1 MNVYASGLGVVSC
14 LGNDRSTFLSAL
26 NGYLQDGLTAADLTV
41 SSMGEGTQPEAAAS
55 AAAGGST
62 ASFPAAAVVPA
73 QPFDIAQILGQRK
86 GTRVLDRLARLAVGA
101 CTHALRDA
109 GVAPAG
115 REDEI
120 GVVLGTQN
128 GSLSQVAQ
136 FLRETYTLDKPWM
149 ISPETFPNTV
159 MNFAAGQCAI
169 WHKLRA
175 VNTTISGGGLSGLST
190 LKYALRMLK
199 HGRAVVML
207 AGGAEELTPETAWYY
222 SAARGGKTF
231 TRLGEGAA
239 MVCLSAD
246 KRPANGVGCAV
257 EIAACEIAHS
267 VAPER
272 SAEILDA
279 TVRRALAGAGS
290 LPTEVDYIVSGLGDE
305 GEDEASV
312 EREVIERLFPDR
324 APTHVPMRHLAGECF
339 SANTALQLIA
349 ACLLLE
355 QEGPGHT
362 ALVTGISEQGNLGCA
377 VLRSSAEGG
386 TDA

>member
-1 MNVYASGLGVVSC
+1 MTIYASGLGVVSC
-14 LGNDRSTFLSAL
+14 LGNDRSTFLKAL
-26 NGYLQDGLTAADLTV
+26 NGYLQHGLTAADLEV
-41 SSMGEGTQPEAAAS
+41 SAQYDGSAPEAADNAAEGRS
-55 AAAGGST
+55 A

-101 CTHALRDA
+101 CTLALRDA
-109 GVAPAG
+109 GVEPAG

-149 ISPETFPNTV
+149 VSPETFPNTV
-159 MNFAAGQCAI
+159 MNFATGQCAI

-175 VNTTISGGGLSGLST
+175 VNTTISGGALSGLTS
-190 LKYALRMLK
+190 LKYAIRMLK
-199 HGRAVVML
+199 HGRAAVML

-222 SAARGGKTF
+222 SAARGGETF

-239 MVCLSAD
+239 MMCLTTD
-246 KRPANGVGCAV
+246 KRPRNGLAPV

-267 VAPER
+267 VSPDR
-272 SAEILDA
+272 SAAILEA
-279 TVRRALAGAGS
+279 AVARALARAGC
-290 LPTEVDYIVSGLGDE
+290 LAAEIDYIVSGLDDE
-305 GEDEASV
+305 SAAEAGA
-312 EREVIERLFPDR
+312 ERQVIERLFAHRP
-324 APTHVPMRHLAGECF
+324 PTHLPMRQVAGECF

-349 ACLLLE
+349 AGLLLE
-355 QEGPGHT
+355 QAGAGHS
-362 ALVTGISEQGNLGCA
+362 ALVIGMSEGGNLGCA
-377 VLRSSAEGG
+377 VLRSGEKGG
-386 TDA
+386 ADA